1 MNIFIVFV
9 FYSADN
15 GIMKNFLMLLIF
27 IGLNF
32 NAFADD
38 QEVEHTHEN
47 DYEEGC
53 DNDLDDDL
61 DGDIDEDDS
70 DCDVAA
76 VILGDASE
84 SELSSYLVWGIGI
97 ALLSSVDGS
106 SGTGTAT
113 TD

>member
-47 DYEEGC
+47 DYEEGKGIRI
-53 DNDLDDDL
+53 
-61 DGDIDEDDS
+61 DGDCGFYE
-70 DCDVAA
+70 
-76 VILGDASE
+76 GDFSK
-84 SELSSYLVWGIGI
+84 GFC
-97 ALLSSVDGS
+97 
-106 SGTGTAT
+106 
-113 TD
+113 